1 MVLMTKESKMHI
13 RKFRLLEEADAS
25 GGGGEAAAAVAQPAD
40 AGSVLSAAKPADAAP
55 TEWLAEKFRVMNGET
70 LDVEASARKLAES
83 YAGLE
88 KRVGSGD
95 LPPKSADEYA
105 LTVPDQLKD
114 AWQEDDRFKA
124 FKTDM
129 HAAGITQKQF
139 DLVMGKYFTVVPE
152 MAQASAQL
160 TMDKATE
167 ELRATWKS
175 DAEFTENVSGA
186 FKAFKSFADPADL
199 DRIDE
204 IGNSP
209 VALRILAKISKEM
222 GEGGGIPSQ
231 ADSVAAEDIQALLR
245 NPAYLDNKHADHKA
259 VSQKVQQYYA
269 KKHGNAVAA

>member
-1 MVLMTKESKMHI
+1 MNI
-13 RKFRLLEEADAS
+13 RKFRLLNEADAS
-25 GGGGEAAAAVAQPAD
+25 GGGGEAPAPAAPAAPVAAPD
-40 AGSVLSAAKPADAAP
+40 AGSVLASAKPAEPSP
-55 TEWLAEKFRVMNGET
+55 TEWLAEKFRVMNGDT
-70 LDVEASARKLAES
+70 LDLEASARKLAES
-83 YAGLE
+83 YGGLE

-105 LTVPDQLKD
+105 LAVPEQLKD
-114 AWQEDDRFKA
+114 SWQEDDRFKA
-124 FKTDM
+124 FKNEM

-160 TMDKATE
+160 TMDKAAE
-167 ELRATWKS
+167 ELRSTWKTE
-175 DAEFTENVSGA
+175 AEYTENVSGA
-186 FKAFKSFADPADL
+186 FKAFKAFADPADM

-222 GEGGGIPSQ
+222 GEGGGIPPQ
-231 ADSVAAEDIQALLR
+231 ADSVAAEDVQSLMR
-245 NPAYLDNKHADHKA
+245 SEAYQNTKHPDHKA
-259 VSQKVQQYYA
+259 VSQKVQQYYV